1 MREKLGRKEHMMAD
15 YKIEEIE
22 GIGKVYGPKLQS
34 IGIKTVA
41 DLLER
46 GKSPKG
52 RKELAEAAGIDGT
65 LILKWANMA
74 DLFRIK
80 GIGPEYSELLEKAGV
95 DTIKELRHR
104 VPEHLHAK
112 LTEINTKVGQPLV
125 RVLPGLGAVQDWI
138 EQAKSLEPMITY

>member
-1 MREKLGRKEHMMAD
+1 MAT

-22 GIGKVYGPKLQS
+22 GIGRVYGPKLQAA
-34 IGIKTVA
+34 GIKTVA
-41 DLLER
+41 DLLAK
-46 GKSPKG
+46 GQTPKG
-52 RKELAEAAGIDGT
+52 RKELAEATGIDGT

-74 DLFRIK
+74 DLFRVK

-112 LTEINTKVGQPLV
+112 LAEVNAATGQPLV
-125 RVLPGLGAVQDWI
+125 RVVPGLKAVQSWI
-138 EQAKSLEPMITY
+138 EEAKQLEPMLTY

>member
-1 MREKLGRKEHMMAD
+1 MAD

-22 GIGKVYGPKLQS
+22 GIGKIHGPKLQAA
-34 IGIKTVA
+34 GIKTVT
-41 DLLER
+41 DLLAK
-46 GKSPKG
+46 GKTSKS
-52 RKELAEAAGIDGT
+52 RKELAEATGIDGS

-104 VPEHLHAK
+104 VPENLHAK
-112 LTEINTKVGQPLV
+112 LVAVNAAGGQPLV
-125 RVLPGLGAVQDWI
+125 RVLPGLKAVQAWI
-138 EQAKSLEPMITY
+138 EEAKKIEPMLTY